1 MRLPLRHSLKI
12 VRTRFAAIFGL
23 LALLSLAFWLVIN
36 SLSQL
41 CTNLEIET
49 AISPDGQLKAVA
61 FARDCG
67 ASTDY
72 STQISLLSSDDK
84 LENEA
89 GNLFIAD
96 RDHGRVEAGPGG
108 GPKVNIRWLSD
119 HELQISYP
127 RFARTF
133 KTTAALANIRVG
145 YRPLD

>member
-1 MRLPLRHSLKI
+1 MRPPLRRCLKI
-12 VRTRFAAIFGL
+12 FRKRFAAMLGL

-36 SLSQL
+36 NLSPP

-49 AISPDGQLKAVA
+49 AISPDGRLKAVA

-108 GPKVNIRWLSD
+108 GPTANIRWLSD
-119 HELQISYP
+119 REVQISYP

-133 KTTAALANIRVG
+133 KTTAELRNIRVS
-145 YRPLD
+145 YLPLD